1 MDKIDNLDTLKKN
14 IIKALQK
21 TMGIVTTAIENVK
34 CSRATYYNYLRDD
47 PEFKKQVDDIQNR
60 ALDFV
65 ESKMYKQIQEDNS
78 SMIMFYMKTKGA
90 KRGYSETQNINHSG
104 TMTNINVNVKDEE
117 TKQNI
122 DQLKNV

>member
-1 MDKIDNLDTLKKN
+1 MDKINKSDTIKKSL
-14 IIKALQK
+14 IKALQNS
-21 TMGIVTTAIENVK
+21 MGIVTTAIENVK
-34 CSRATYYNYLRDD
+34 CSRSTFYNYLRDD

-78 SMIMFYMKTKGA
+78 SMIMFYLKTKGA
-90 KRGYSETQNINHSG
+90 KRGYSETQNLNVSG